1 MLAAS
6 IIFAVQAQ
14 GLDWKT
20 RNETALAS
28 DLRERL
34 RPSRSVPPPGKAS
47 VDVQFSLWRIVEVN
61 TRTQTITVK
70 DGGEAQRETQT
81 RACCMCRI
89 SRSVLHF

>member
-1 MLAAS
+1 MGAAPAARACIGMYAMLAAS

-61 TRTQTITVK
+61 TRTQTITVQ
-70 DGGEAQRETQT
+70 GWW
-81 RACCMCRI
+81 
-89 SRSVLHF
+89 